1 MRSHNRTRS
10 PHFTRTLGLLTAGT
24 LAALMLTA
32 DVTSAQE
39 PDKSA
44 VRYNRD
50 SKKTK
55 AKSDLLET
63 KFKEEKA
70 AEDKRRERGVQLMD
84 GQQFAVKRKAVEQ
97 EMADKQIEFLKRLIK
112 TTETSDPEY
121 PDYLFR
127 LADHYLE
134 KKAYFD
140 LQAGSLYEKIYDAED
155 KNNGKLAKQ
164 LQEQQKRHTKDARE
178 SSEAAARIY
187 EALVSDAKFSSY
199 ARMDE
204 ALYYYA
210 FELGELGEEQK
221 MQLAYQRLINDFPNS
236 AYISN
241 AYLAFADYYFGKG
254 DIGSAVRLY
263 ERVIEF
269 PDSPVYA
276 YALYKLAWCHL
287 NPIGQFEARYDKSL
301 DFFVKT
307 IAATKEGKAG
317 SEANGKQL
325 RRDARRDLVRAY
337 VHASK
342 PSKAWDFFDKVGNGP
357 GNDENDAR
365 KMMELLA
372 NQYFGD
378 GQYTESTYIYKELQK
393 IFPDD
398 PMTCDWQGK
407 IVVNTLATDNKEVQ
421 WNETELLAKEWLKF
435 KDGDFKKAV
444 KKQCR
449 DNALATMKQMATV
462 WHDEAEKTKLGRT
475 YELAENA
482 YRVFLTTFQGDEDAY
497 ELQYY
502 YAELLWALA
511 TQYYASKDKGER
523 AKGLDYFKKAHDEFV
538 KTLELK
544 PDGKY
549 TGDAAFAQMLA
560 MKNYLE
566 YDETG
571 GKSKACKVDAEGVC
585 IYREDKKKKKPGKD
599 ATDSVSADDEYPE
612 SDYTD
617 QEKSMLGAYD
627 IYTKY
632 VKKKDD
638 EELPK
643 IMYHRAKL
651 MMDHNKFA
659 EAEPLLKEIITKFDD
674 VKEAQIYAA
683 WCTAMLVDLLT
694 IEWLDKKNT
703 PVETIKASENLEEW
717 ATKIQGMKIWSHE
730 ECAAVR
736 EAVPTLLAGI
746 GWKKGMAYRDAGAAY
761 VEGKEGGDSQGFEMC
776 ATQFVEVF
784 NKFEDHPKA
793 STLLWN
799 AAECSDAAYQVGQAI
814 QLRKALLERYPDSEH
829 ARDTLKFLAESYQA
843 VAYYDDAA
851 TRYEEFAEKYPKDG
865 ESANALQNAYLFR
878 LGLGQEKKAKDNLVK
893 YESVYKKKDID
904 KAAKI
909 FWSEHD
915 LLKSVGA
922 KRTHAEEYLKVY
934 GKKGGLDRAVVAE
947 AVIAQVDWRRSCDE
961 PLLYDS
967 CISVKRKRALSGV
980 EEIEKRRKL
989 EEKAKKKAEEEAKAE
1004 KAGEELKKPK
1014 FRPPKNCGSAT
1025 QGIITVHTRGKK
1037 RREQAQ
1043 ARFKNILKMVGKGK
1057 VEIPADDIKRTED
1070 FKNAWAMSM
1079 VYVADAK
1086 YEEYLKIEMPED
1098 LDFQVEDYLKDSGV
1112 PAWEKKYKEQLAKAE
1127 DSKKRVGAFFEA
1139 KIKIGKEL
1147 QDEYSAVK
1155 ATGSPY
1161 WVLAAAARTASV
1173 LQNFADQLYRAD
1185 VPQDFRSDEQ
1195 VYAYCDAL
1203 ADQADPIQEQAV
1215 GAYTYCIERSTEFQ
1229 FFNEFSRQC
1238 EEEMQQRDADKY
1250 PATNELFGVSIYTA
1264 SRIERVGVL
1273 EDPMGGRMNPVKRK
1287 KEAGGDFGT
1296 GDKKAEGDKAEDKAE
1311 DKGDGE

>member
-1 MRSHNRTRS
+1 MVA
-10 PHFTRTLGLLTAGT
+10 LL
-24 LAALMLTA
+24 LTA

-39 PDKSA
+39 PEKSG

-63 KFKEEKA
+63 KFKAEKE
-70 AEDKRRERGVQLMD
+70 AEDKRRERGIQMMD

-97 EMADKQIEFLKRLIK
+97 EMADKQIDFLKRLIK
-112 TTETSDPEY
+112 TTESSDPEY

-140 LQAGSLYEKIYDAED
+140 LQAGSLYDKIYDAED
-155 KNNGKLAKQ
+155 QNNGKLASQ
-164 LQEQQKRHTKDARE
+164 LKEQQKRHTKDARE

-187 EALVSDAKFSSY
+187 EALVSDAKFSAY
-199 ARMDE
+199 PRMDE

-210 FELGELGEEQK
+210 FELGELGEESK
-221 MQLAYQRLINDFPNS
+221 MQLAYQRLINDFPS
-236 AYISN
+236 SPYISN

-263 ERVIEF
+263 ERVVEF

-287 NPIGQFEARYDKSL
+287 NPIGAMDARFDRSL
-301 DFFVKT
+301 DYFVKT
-307 IAATKEGKAG
+307 ITATKEGRAG

-325 RRDARRDLVRAY
+325 RRDARRDLIRAY

-342 PSKAWDFFDKVGNGP
+342 PSKAWDFFEKIGNGP

-365 KMMELLA
+365 KMMELLG

-378 GQYTESTYIYKELQK
+378 GQYTESTFIYKKLQELY
-393 IFPDD
+393 PSDA
-398 PMTCDWQGK
+398 MTCDWQGK
-407 IVVNTLATDNKEVQ
+407 IVINTLATDNKEVQ

-435 KDGDFKKAV
+435 KDGDFKKSV

-462 WHDEAEKTKLGRT
+462 WHDEAEKTKLART
-475 YELAENA
+475 YELAENS
-482 YRVFLTTFQGDEDAY
+482 YRVFLTTFKGDEDAY

-502 YAELLWALA
+502 YGELLWALA
-511 TQYYASKDKGER
+511 TQYYASKDKTER
-523 AKGLDYFKKAHDEFV
+523 AKGLEYFKKAHDEFV
-538 KTLELK
+538 NTLELK

-549 TGDAAFAQMLA
+549 TADAAFAQMLA
-560 MKNYLE
+560 MKNFLE

-571 GKSKACKVDAEGVC
+571 GAKKSCKVDAEGVC
-585 IYREDKKKKKPGKD
+585 IYREDKKKKKPKD
-599 ATDSVSADDEYPE
+599 ENSVVNADSEYPM

-617 QEKSMLGAYD
+617 TEKQMLGSYD
-627 IYTKY
+627 IYVKY

-638 EELPK
+638 AELPK

-651 MMDHNKFA
+651 MMDHNRFE
-659 EAEPLLKEIITKFDD
+659 EAEPLLKEIVTKFDD

-683 WCTAMLVDLLT
+683 WCTAMLIDLLT
-694 IEWLDKKNT
+694 IEWLDKKNNPT
-703 PVETIKASENLEEW
+703 QTIAASDNLEEW
-717 ATKIQGMKIWSHE
+717 ATKIQTMKVWNHE
-730 ECAAVR
+730 ETAAVR

-746 GWKKGMAYRDAGAAY
+746 GWKKGMAYRDAGVAF
-761 VEGKEGGDSQGFEMC
+761 VEGKEGGDPQGFEKC

-814 QLRKALLERYPDSEH
+814 TLRKALLERYPDSEH
-829 ARDTLKFLAESYQA
+829 ARDTLKYLAESYQA

-865 ESANALQNAYLFR
+865 ESADALQNAYLFR
-878 LGLGQEKKAKDNLVK
+878 LGLGQETKAKDNLVK
-893 YESVYKKKDID
+893 YESVYKKKDIE

-922 KRTHAEEYLKVY
+922 KRSHAEEYLKVY

-947 AVIAQVDWRRSCDE
+947 AVIAQTDWRRSCDE

-967 CISVKRKRALSGV
+967 CISVKRKRVISGV
-980 EEIEKRRKL
+980 EEIEKRKKL
-989 EEKAKKKAEEEAKAE
+989 EEKAKRKAEEEAKNE
-1004 KAGEELKKPK
+1004 SSDMKKARFK
-1014 FRPPKNCGSAT
+1014 PPKNCGSPT

-1043 ARFKNILKMVGKGK
+1043 ARFRGILKSIGKGK
-1057 VEIPADDIKRTED
+1057 VQIPAEDIKRADD

-1079 VYVADAK
+1079 VYVADEK
-1086 YEEYLKIEMPED
+1086 YERYLTIEMPSE
-1098 LDFQVEDYLKDSGV
+1098 LDFSVEDYLKDSGV
-1112 PAWEKKYKEQLAKAE
+1112 PAWEKKYKEQVAKAE
-1127 DSKKRVGAFFEA
+1127 DSKKRVGAFFES
-1139 KIKIGKEL
+1139 KMKLGKEL
-1147 QDEYSAVK
+1147 QDEYAVVK
-1155 ATGSPY
+1155 ETGSPY
-1161 WVLAAAARTASV
+1161 WVLASAARTASV

-1185 VPQDFRSDEQ
+1185 VPQDFRTDEQ
-1195 VYAYCDAL
+1195 VWAYCDAL
-1203 ADQADPIQEQAV
+1203 ADQADPVQEQAMA
-1215 GAYTYCIERSTEFQ
+1215 AYTYCIERSTEFQ
-1229 FFNEFSRQC
+1229 FFNDFSRLC
-1238 EEEMQQRDADKY
+1238 EEEMQQRNADKY

-1273 EDPMGGRMNPVKRK
+1273 EDPLGGRLNPVKK
-1287 KEAGGDFGT
+1287 KDPAAAKVDDDK
-1296 GDKKAEGDKAEDKAE
+1296 DKKDAKEGDE
-1311 DKGDGE
+1311 

>member
-1 MRSHNRTRS
+1 MRSRSRNRMSRS
-10 PHFTRTLGLLTAGT
+10 LGLLTAGT
-24 LAALMLTA
+24 LVALMLTA

-63 KFKEEKA
+63 KFKAEKE
-70 AEDKRRERGVQLMD
+70 AEDKRRERGVNMMD

-112 TTETSDPEY
+112 TTEASDPEY

-127 LADHYLE
+127 LADHFLE

-140 LQAGSLYEKIYDAED
+140 LQAGSLYEKIYDAQD

-164 LQEQQKRHTKDARE
+164 LEEQQKRHNKDARD
-178 SSEAAARIY
+178 SSEAAARVY
-187 EALVSDAKFSSY
+187 EALVNDAKFATY
-199 ARMDE
+199 PRMDE

-236 AYISN
+236 PYISN

-287 NPIGQFEARYDKSL
+287 NPIGAMEARFDKSL
-301 DFFVKT
+301 DYFVKT
-307 IAATKEGKAG
+307 ITATKEGRAG

-342 PSKAWDFFDKVGNGP
+342 PSKAWEFFEKVGNGP

-378 GQYTESTYIYKELQK
+378 GQYTESTFIYKKLQEL
-393 IFPDD
+393 FPSD

-407 IVVNTLATDNKEVQ
+407 IVINTLATDNKDVQ

-462 WHDEAEKTKLGRT
+462 WHDEAEKTKLGHT

-502 YAELLWALA
+502 YSELLWALA
-511 TQYYASKDKGER
+511 TQYYASKDKAER

-538 KTLELK
+538 NTLELK

-549 TGDAAFAQMLA
+549 TADAAFAQMLA
-560 MKNYLE
+560 MKNFLE

-571 GKSKACKVDAEGVC
+571 GQKKSCKVDSEGVC
-585 IYREDKKKKKPGKD
+585 IYRETKKKKKPKD
-599 ATDSVSADDEYPE
+599 ENSEVDAENEFPM

-617 QEKSMLGAYD
+617 QEKQMLGSYD
-627 IYTKY
+627 IYVKY

-638 EELPK
+638 PELPK

-651 MMDHNKFA
+651 MMDHNRFE

-694 IEWLDKKNT
+694 IEWLDKKNNPT
-703 PVETIKASENLEEW
+703 ETIAASENLEEW
-717 ATKIQGMKIWSHE
+717 ATKIQTMKVWNHE
-730 ECAAVR
+730 ETAQVR

-746 GWKKGMAYRDAGAAY
+746 GWKKGMAYRDAGKAY
-761 VEGKEGGDSQGFEMC
+761 VEGKEGGDAQGFEKC

-784 NKFEDHPKA
+784 NKFEDHDKA

-814 QLRKALLERYPDSEH
+814 TLRKALLERYPESEH
-829 ARDTLKFLAESYQA
+829 ARDTLKYLAESYQA

-865 ESANALQNAYLFR
+865 ESPDALQNAYLFR
-878 LGLGQEKKAKDNLVK
+878 LGLGQETKAKDNLVK
-893 YESVYKKKDID
+893 YESVYKKKDVE

-915 LLKSVGA
+915 LLKSVTA
-922 KRTHAEEYLKVY
+922 KRAHAEEYLKVY

-947 AVIAQVDWRRSCDE
+947 AVIAQTDWRRSCDE

-980 EEIEKRRKL
+980 EEIEKRKKL
-989 EEKAKKKAEEEAKAE
+989 EEKAKKKAEEEAKNE
-1004 KAGEELKKPK
+1004 KEGDIKKPK

-1043 ARFKNILKMVGKGK
+1043 ARFRNILKSIGKGK
-1057 VEIPADDIKRTED
+1057 VSIPADDIKRAED

-1079 VYVADAK
+1079 VYVADEK
-1086 YEEYLKIEMPED
+1086 YEQYLKIEMPED
-1098 LDFQVEDYLKDSGV
+1098 LDFQVEEYLKDSGI
-1112 PAWEKKYKEQLAKAE
+1112 PSWEKKYKEQLAKAE
-1127 DSKKRVGAFFEA
+1127 DSKKRVGKFFED
-1139 KIKIGKEL
+1139 KMKLGKEL
-1147 QDEYSAVK
+1147 QDQYAVVK
-1155 ATGSPY
+1155 ETGSPY

-1185 VPQDFRSDEQ
+1185 VPQDFRSEEQ
-1195 VYAYCDAL
+1195 VWAYCDAL
-1203 ADQADPIQEQAV
+1203 ADQADPVQEQAMA
-1215 GAYTYCIERSTEFQ
+1215 AYTYCIERSTEFQ
-1229 FFNEFSRQC
+1229 FFNEFSRLC
-1238 EEEMQQRDADKY
+1238 EEEMQQRNADKY

-1273 EDPMGGRMNPVKRK
+1273 EDPLGGRINPVKKK
-1287 KEAGGDFGT
+1287 KEGEGDAKE
-1296 GDKKAEGDKAEDKAE
+1296 GDAKAEDEKKAEDKAE
-1311 DKGDGE
+1311 GDE